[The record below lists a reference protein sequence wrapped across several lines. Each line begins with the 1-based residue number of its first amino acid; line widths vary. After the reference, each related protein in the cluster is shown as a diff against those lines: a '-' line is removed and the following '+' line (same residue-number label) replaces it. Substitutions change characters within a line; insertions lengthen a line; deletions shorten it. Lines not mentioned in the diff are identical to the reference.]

1 MNFGF
6 LKITTLSVFHQRF
19 ELLASEVLRNN
30 LLILVGLPSRGLLHN
45 DSCKTEGKQHR
56 YV

>member
-19 ELLASEVLRNN
+19 EPSASEVLRNN
-30 LLILVGLPSRGLLHN
+30 LLILVGLPSRGLLRN